1 MAVALNPKALTAA
14 FQQAGYDDVKFGDVV
29 KAWRDDG
36 RAWEVVI
43 DRSGRVKATVT
54 YPAAPAE
61 EKSVQVSGREALVLI
76 ETTATIT
83 VNVMLDDDAQLQEV
97 LRAVE
102 EAVSGPPPAVGDQPA
117 QDGSQMPAAS
127 APEGCS
133 DDEPQ
138 AAADC

>member
-36 RAWEVVI
+36 RAWEVII
-43 DRSGRVKATVT
+43 DRSGRMKATVT

-83 VNVMLDDDAQLQEV
+83 VNVVLDDDAQLQEV
-97 LRAVE
+97 LQAVE
-102 EAVSGPPPAVGDQPA
+102 AAVSGPPAAAGDQPA
-117 QDGSQMPAAS
+117 EDSSQLPAANE
-127 APEGCS
+127 PEGWP

-138 AAADC
+138 TAADC

>member
-61 EKSVQVSGREALVLI
+61 EKSVQVSGREAMVLI

-83 VNVMLDDDAQLQEV
+83 VNVVLDDDAQLQEV

-102 EAVSGPPPAVGDQPA
+102 EAVSGPAPAAGGQPA
-117 QDGSQMPAAS
+117 QDGSQLPVAS
-127 APEGCS
+127 EPEGWR
-133 DDEPQ
+133 DDEPP
-138 AAADC
+138 ASADC